1 MGSVS
6 RAVIGLIISCMRD
19 KSCAF
24 PLTLDH
30 RVGCKLRALQ
40 HTQGANITTQYRR
53 QKVGSRDLRYGI
65 CS

>member
-6 RAVIGLIISCMRD
+6 RAVIGLIISCMKD

-24 PLTLDH
+24 PQTLDH

-40 HTQGANITTQYRR
+40 HYSIHKVPTLPHCTRDRRLDVSLIT
-53 QKVGSRDLRYGI
+53 
-65 CS
+65 

>member
-6 RAVIGLIISCMRD
+6 RAVIGLIISCMKD

-40 HTQGANITTQYRR
+40 HTHTQGANITTQHWRR
-53 QKVGSRDLRYGI
+53 KVSCVLDHVT
-65 CS
+65 